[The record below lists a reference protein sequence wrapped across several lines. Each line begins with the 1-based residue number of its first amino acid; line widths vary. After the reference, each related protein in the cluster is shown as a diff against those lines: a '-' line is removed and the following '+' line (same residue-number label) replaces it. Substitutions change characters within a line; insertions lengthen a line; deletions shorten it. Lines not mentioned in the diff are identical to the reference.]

1 SILVRSP
8 PKREAQ
14 YQDQALC
21 VGLFCD
27 IALGARIERVEAQ
40 LIAAAAAAEA
50 GLRYYLALVDGVP
63 AGAGSM
69 RIADG
74 VAQMTGA
81 ATAPDEGATSRS
93 SRPSPARSPSR
104 TCSGAA
110 STCVTR
116 GPFSSNPQRY
126 SSDRRPGA
134 QRGLDVRPRQAGRD
148 PDRRD
153 V

>member
-1 SILVRSP
+1 
-8 PKREAQ
+8 
-14 YQDQALC
+14 

-74 VAQMTGA
+74 VAQM
-81 ATAPDEGATSRS
+81 
-93 SRPSPARSPSR
+93 
-104 TCSGAA
+104 
-110 STCVTR
+110 
-116 GPFSSNPQRY
+116 
-126 SSDRRPGA
+126 
-134 QRGLDVRPRQAGRD
+134 
-148 PDRRD
+148 
-153 V
+153 